1 MSDNSSVRLQAYF
14 SPPLYQ
20 RLQEQA
26 QRRSESIAQLVRE
39 AVEQYLVTLEQEAA
53 APNDP
58 IWQIPVL
65 ANKYAGSGHAD
76 AATRH
81 DDYLYDRRQTP

>member
-1 MSDNSSVRLQAYF
+1 MNDHSSVRLQAYF

-39 AVEQYLVTLEQEAA
+39 AVEQYLVTLEQETA

-65 ANKYAGSGHAD
+65 AEKYPGSGHPD
-76 AATRH
+76 AAARH
-81 DDYLYDRRQTP
+81 DDYLYDRTTAP